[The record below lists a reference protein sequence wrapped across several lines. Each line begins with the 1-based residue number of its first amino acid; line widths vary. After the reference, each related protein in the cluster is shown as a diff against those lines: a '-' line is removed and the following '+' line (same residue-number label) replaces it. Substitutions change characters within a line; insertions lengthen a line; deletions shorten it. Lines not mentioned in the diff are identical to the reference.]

1 MAYSGVSSK
10 TKRRYRKAMKK
21 FVKTLSRKIAVYKQS
36 LKSECPNCYYDKLTD
51 SSTGKCKWTALEAR
65 NKQIEIGV
73 ANELRYKFFKV
84 GRCPVCKGKGYLE
97 TPRKVWVDCLII
109 WNPNNRNTVSYT
121 PAGTEGSTIVELKSD
136 TRHFEL
142 FKNCDKLVVDGITC
156 RLSKPP
162 ILRGLGNQTV
172 LVITAFTT
180 DKASV
185 DSNEILKN
193 YSGD

>member
-1 MAYSGVSSK
+1 MAYSGASSN

-21 FVKTLSRKIAVYKQS
+21 VIKTLSRKIEVYKQPV
-36 LKSECPNCYYDKLTD
+36 KAECPNCYYDKLTD

-65 NKQIEIGV
+65 QKQIEFGIV
-73 ANELRYKFFKV
+73 NALRYKYFKV

-136 TRHFEL
+136 TRHLDL
-142 FKNCDKLVVDGITC
+142 FKNCAKLVIDGINC

-162 ILRGLGNQTV
+162 ILRGLGNQTT
-172 LVITAFTT
+172 LVVTAFTT
-180 DKASV
+180 DKASINS
-185 DSNEILKN
+185 DEILKN